1 MKWRTKQNHVL
12 GHVLVDL
19 GLVVKEQLEQ
29 ALALQAKDDRRPLG
43 IILVEL
49 GHVTTQQVEHALMVQ
64 RARRGDLEQADS
76 LRLLD
81 HAVHC
86 TKRAASCID
95 DLTNAAQEL
104 TVKAKG

>member
-1 MKWRTKQNHVL
+1 MRWRTKQNHVL
-12 GHVLVDL
+12 GHVLTDL
-19 GLVVKEQLEQ
+19 GLVTREQIDE
-29 ALALQAKDDRRPLG
+29 AMTLQAKGDRRALG
-43 IILVEL
+43 IILVQL

-81 HAVHC
+81 QAVQC
-86 TKRAASCID
+86 TKQAAACIE
-95 DLTNAAQEL
+95 DLTCAAQEL

>member
-19 GLVVKEQLEQ
+19 GLVLKEQLEQ
-29 ALALQAKDDRRPLG
+29 ALALQAKDDHRPLG

-86 TKRAASCID
+86 TKKAASCID
-95 DLTNAAQEL
+95 DLTSAAQEL